1 MLHREPRTAPEYI
14 YPVDPWRVVEKR
26 FAPEFLGQTETLF
39 ALSNGYLGI
48 RGAFEEGRPAVQSGT
63 FVNGFHETWPIPY
76 GESAFGFATT
86 GQTMLNVADAKLIK
100 LYVDDEPFAP
110 EHAHLLEFERVLDM
124 RAGTLERRILWE
136 TPAGKRVSIRSTRL
150 VSFEHRHL
158 AAVDYEVSVLNDN
171 APLVIESEVRV
182 PVNTNRQ
189 EGDPRRARGF
199 AERVLIAEEQRSD
212 GARHVLGHR
221 ARNSGMTIAC
231 GVDHAVTTDCEY
243 DVHSSCGE
251 DGCQRT
257 YSVRAA
263 RGRSF
268 RLTKYLTYHTS
279 HTDPAASLCD
289 RAERTLDRACRDGWE
304 TLLSSQWRFCDEFW
318 QRGDVT
324 IDGDARVQQS
334 VRWNLFQLLQVSARV
349 EGAGIAARGLTGQGY
364 EGHYFWD
371 VEIYVLPFLIYT
383 APRIARNLL
392 RFRHGMLD
400 HARRRALDVG
410 EDGALY
416 PWRTITGEEASA
428 YYAAGTAQYHI
439 NADIMYA
446 LRKYTEMS
454 GDQNFL
460 REFGAEMLIE
470 TARLWVTLGFFSE
483 KQDDRFC
490 IHAVTGPDE
499 YNTVVNNNTFT
510 NLMAREHLRW
520 AGHIALRLREES
532 PEDYAALVDR
542 TDLRPDEPAHWLEI
556 AERMYV
562 PYDQVRGIHL
572 QDDSFLDKQ
581 PWDFQNTPD
590 EHYPLLLHYH
600 PLVIYR
606 HQVIKQADVV
616 MAMFLLGHEFTRT
629 QKRRNFDFYDPLT
642 AGDSSLSVCVQSI
655 IASEIGYPDEAYR
668 YFRYAVL
675 MDLADIGGNVA
686 DGVHIAATGGAWM
699 TLIYGFAG
707 LRDHAGRVSFAPR
720 LPAQWQGMRFRLQI
734 RGRLLEVDLNH
745 ERATYR
751 LLQGDPLELRHQK
764 RTLQV
769 SAQEPATVPIERRAR
784 RPEATLS
791 ELIPR
796 DRFDAVLFDMD
807 GVLTATAEVHARAW
821 KRTLDAF
828 LAERSERSGEPF
840 RPFELS
846 TDYLLYVD
854 GKPRLD
860 GVRDFLESR
869 GIHLPEGSPE
879 DPPGAETIWAIGERK
894 NVMVNEVLR
903 AEGVRAYEGSRRVL
917 EELRGA
923 GFRTAVVTSSTNC
936 EATLAAAGLAKKFDA
951 QIDGTVATH
960 EDLAGKP
967 APDTYLAAASRLGV
981 DPQRAVVIEDA
992 IAGVQAGREGG
1003 FGLVIGVARGANYEE
1018 LGYHGADLVVR
1029 DLGELLPE
1037 DDHDDDSAA
1046 PDDAPA
1052 GDASRADQQGDTD
1065 VS

>member
-48 RGAFEEGRPAVQSGT
+48 RGAFEEGRPVVQSGT

-76 GESAFGFATT
+76 GEAAYGFATT
-86 GQTMLNVADAKLIK
+86 GQTMLNVADAKLLK

-136 TPAGKRVSIRSTRL
+136 TPSGKRVSIRSTRL

-158 AAVDYEVSVLNDN
+158 AAIDYEVSVLNDN
-171 APLVIESEVRV
+171 APLVIESEIRV
-182 PVNTNRQ
+182 PFNTSRQ
-189 EGDPRRARGF
+189 EGDPRKARGF
-199 AERVLIAEEQRSD
+199 AERVLEPREQRAD
-212 GARHVLGHR
+212 GGRQLLGHR
-221 ARNSGMTIAC
+221 THNSGMTIAC
-231 GVDHAVTTDCEY
+231 GVDHVVHTDCEY
-243 DVHSSCGE
+243 DTRERCEE
-251 DGCQRT
+251 DGSQLVF
-257 YSVRAA
+257 SVRAA

-279 HTDPAASLCD
+279 HTDPARKLCD
-289 RAERTLDRACRDGWE
+289 RAERTLDRAGRDGWE
-304 TLLSSQWRFCDEFW
+304 ALLSSQWRFCDDFW
-318 QRGDVT
+318 QRSDVA

-349 EGAGIAARGLTGQGY
+349 EGSGIGARGLTGQTY

-371 VEIYVLPFLIYT
+371 TEIYVLPFLIYT

-400 HARRRALDVG
+400 KARERAREVG
-410 EDGALY
+410 EDGALF

-439 NADIMYA
+439 NADVVYA
-446 LRKYTEMS
+446 LRKYTEVS
-454 GDQNFL
+454 GDGNFL
-460 REFGAEMLIE
+460 REFGAEMLVE
-470 TARLWVTLGFFSE
+470 TARLWCTLGFFSE
-483 KQDDRFC
+483 KQNGRFC

-510 NLMAREHLRW
+510 NLMARENLRW
-520 AGHIALRLREES
+520 AGHALLQLREDS
-532 PEDYAALVDR
+532 PEDYSLVVDR
-542 TDLRPDEPAHWLEI
+542 TDLRDHEPEHWLEI
-556 AERMYV
+556 AEAMYV
-562 PYDQVRGIHL
+562 PYDVSRGIHL

-581 PWDFQNTPD
+581 PWDFENTPAD
-590 EHYPLLLHYH
+590 KYPLLLHYH

-616 MAMFLLGHEFTRT
+616 MAMFLLGHEFTRS

-642 AGDSSLSVCVQSI
+642 AGDSSLSACVQSI
-655 IASEIGYPDEAYR
+655 MASEIGYQDEAYR

-686 DGVHIAATGGAWM
+686 DGAHIAATGGAWM
-699 TLIYGFAG
+699 TLVYGFAG
-707 LRDHAGRVSFAPR
+707 LRDHGGTVSFAPR
-720 LPAQWQGMRFRLQI
+720 LPEQWQGIRFRLQV

-751 LLQGDPLELRHQK
+751 LLAGTPLQIRHQK
-764 RTLQV
+764 RTLQL
-769 SAQEPATVPIERRAR
+769 ATEEPATVTIERRVR
-784 RPEATLS
+784 RPEASLE
-791 ELIPR
+791 ELIAAE
-796 DRFDAVLFDMD
+796 RFDAVLFDMD
-807 GVLTATAEVHARAW
+807 GVLTATAEVHAQAW
-821 KRTLDAF
+821 KRTFDAY
-828 LAERSERSGEPF
+828 LAERAERSGEPF
-840 RPFELS
+840 RPFEVS

-860 GVRDFLESR
+860 GVRDFLASR
-869 GIHLPEGSPE
+869 GIHLPEGDE
-879 DPPGAETIWAIGERK
+879 DDPPSAETVAGIGNRK
-894 NVMVNEVLR
+894 NAMVNEVLR
-903 AEGVRAYEGSRRVL
+903 SEGVQAYEGSRRVL
-917 EELRGA
+917 EAVRAA
-923 GFRTAVVTSSTNC
+923 GLKTAVVTSSTNC
-936 EATLAAAGLAKKFDA
+936 EATLAAAGLADLFDA
-951 QIDGTVATH
+951 QVDGNVAAA
-960 EDLAGKP
+960 EDLEGKP
-967 APDTYLAAASRLGV
+967 APDTYLAAAERLGTGA
-981 DPQRAVVIEDA
+981 DRAVVIEDA

-1018 LGYHGADLVVR
+1018 LAYHGADLVVR

-1037 DDHDDDSAA
+1037 
-1046 PDDAPA
+1046 PEDA
-1052 GDASRADQQGDTD
+1052 DTIGSD
-1065 VS
+1065 PR